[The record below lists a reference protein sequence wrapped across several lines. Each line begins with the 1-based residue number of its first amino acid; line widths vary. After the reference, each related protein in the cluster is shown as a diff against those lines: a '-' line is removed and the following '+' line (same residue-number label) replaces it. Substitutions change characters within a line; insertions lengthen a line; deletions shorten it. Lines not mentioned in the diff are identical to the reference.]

1 MLVPGSSEIG
11 LAGHDL
17 LGRLRGADEGHV
29 DREEHHDHADDQDQ
43 VREVEWVKDGVALDH
58 FSNAPS
64 SRRT

>member
-1 MLVPGSSEIG
+1 MLLPGSSEIG

-29 DREEHHDHADDQDQ
+29 DREEHHDHPQDEDG
-43 VREVEWVKDGVALDH
+43 VRDEVEDGVALDH
-58 FSNAPS
+58 VSNEPS